1 MVCFDLDAASRA
13 VTDAPDRT
21 RYPAP
26 RVIRHRGSSTGS
38 RDLDARGLWITA
50 TPPRHPLSRLR
61 TSATVQ

>member
-13 VTDAPDRT
+13 MTDAPGST
-21 RYPAP
+21 QYPAP
-26 RVIRHRGSSTGS
+26 RVIRHR
-38 RDLDARGLWITA
+38 DLGAQGLWITATA